1 MASKSKR
8 LILWLIGLMVLICAI
23 TTFSIVLL
31 MDSGPVTLS
40 TESKWLHLRLT
51 ERMAE
56 APGTEGLVMDPSDL
70 PPLTSQVSQAIH
82 RAATDDTIHGLLL
95 EIDGLAIGWAQ
106 AEEIHRALRA
116 FTASEKPCTAWSDTY
131 DTKRYFVA
139 TGCGTVALSPEGLP
153 LVNGMNVNQTYF
165 AGTLEMLDVR
175 ANFEHV
181 GDFKSAVEPYERT
194 GPSAP
199 AAEATN
205 ALLDSLFDHIV
216 QRMAEGRG
224 IDTTQMEALIDD
236 PPITAKDAAA
246 RGLIDERVYRRDLLD
261 RVAADGGS
269 IKGYTYLEETA
280 TPWSVQGTIA
290 VVHADGPIMSGKGGP
305 DMFGD
310 SVIGSRSMVRML
322 NDIRVDEAVSAVVL
336 RVNSPGGSAMA
347 SDDIWKAVERLKA
360 VKPVVASMG
369 DYAASGGYYISMGAQ
384 RIFAEPTTITGSI
397 GVFGGKMNLAGL
409 FAKAGMSQHTFS
421 RGARSDLLSNVDDFD
436 EADRALFRTFLESF
450 YTTFIDK
457 AAQGRGMSPEAMH
470 AVAQGR
476 VWTGNQALEHGLI
489 DEIGGLEAA
498 IAASAELAGISSY
511 SVERLPERKGF
522 MDQILEEFS
531 NPDKDGVRLQVPALT
546 PGMQSAIQ
554 SLMLVDGVLRDGG
567 VAAMLPGQLI
577 VQ

>member
-8 LILWLIGLMVLICAI
+8 LILWLIGLMMLICI
-23 TTFSIVLL
+23 VTTFSIVLL
-31 MDSGPVTLS
+31 MDSGPVALS

-51 ERMAE
+51 ERMTE
-56 APGTEGLVMDPSDL
+56 APGTEGLVMDPADL
-70 PPLTSQVSQAIH
+70 PPLTSQVSKAIH
-82 RAATDDTIHGLLL
+82 KAATDDNIHGLLL

-106 AEEIHRALRA
+106 AEEVHRALRA
-116 FTASEKPCTAWSDTY
+116 FTASEKPCTAWSETY

-139 TGCGTVALSPEGLP
+139 AGCDTVALSPEGLP

-224 IDTTQMEALIDD
+224 IDTTQIKALIDD
-236 PPITAKDAAA
+236 PPITAKDAAD
-246 RGLIDERVYRRDLLD
+246 RGLIDERVYRSDLLD
-261 RVAADGGS
+261 RIDADGGR
-269 IKGYTYLEETA
+269 IKGHTYLEEA
-280 TPWSVQGTIA
+280 ANSWSDQGTIA

-310 SVIGSRSMVRML
+310 SVIGSRSMVRTL
-322 NDIRVDEAVSAVVL
+322 NELREDETVSAVVL

-347 SDDIWKAVERLKA
+347 SDDIWNAVERLKA
-360 VKPVVASMG
+360 AKPIVASMG
-369 DYAASGGYYISMGAQ
+369 DYAASGGYYISMGTQ
-384 RIFAEPTTITGSI
+384 RIFAEPTTVTGSI

-421 RGARSDLLSNVDDFD
+421 RGARSDLLSIVDDFD
-436 EADRALFRTFLESF
+436 EADKALFRTFLEGF
-450 YTTFIDK
+450 YTTFINK
-457 AAQGRGMSPEAMH
+457 AAQGRGMTPEAIH

-476 VWTGNQALEHGLI
+476 VWTGNQALDHGLV
-489 DEIGGLEAA
+489 DEIGGLDAA
-498 IAASAELAGISSY
+498 IAASADLAGISNY

-522 MDQILEEFS
+522 MDQLLEEFS
-531 NPDKDGVRLQVPALT
+531 NPDRDSIRLQIPAIT
-546 PGMQSAIQ
+546 PAMQSAIR
-554 SLMLVDGVLRDGG
+554 SLMLLDGVLQDGG
-567 VAAMLPGQLI
+567 VAAMLPGQLNI
-577 VQ
+577 Q